1 MGKNIR
7 EGVTRIFDGC
17 YSRELS
23 VCPKHSIFQRQKAL
37 NEILS
42 YLKSQ
47 IEQTENPFGERDGGF
62 YRGYEHCRKD
72 ILALFRED

>member
-1 MGKNIR
+1 MSENIR

-23 VCPKHSIFQRQKAL
+23 ACPKHSIFQRQKAL

-47 IEQTENPFGERDGGF
+47 IEQVENPFIQRYGSF

-72 ILALFRED
+72 ILANFSEE